1 MVCKKGQEEAESL
14 MKLLLHICCAPDAT
28 HPVQILR
35 DEYEIDA
42 FFYNPN
48 IHPEGEYEK
57 RLEDIKRLCGG
68 WSIPL
73 HEGEYDKDLWLE
85 LTEEHKDEPEGGKRC
100 EICYR
105 MRLEETA
112 KLAAEEGYDIFGA
125 VLTISP
131 HKDAKKINEIG
142 HELGKKYGVT
152 YLESDFKKH
161 DGFKKSVELS
171 KELGLYRQNYCG
183 CVYSKQK

>member
-1 MVCKKGQEEAESL
+1 

-28 HPVQILR
+28 HPIQILR
-35 DEYEIDA
+35 DEYQIDA

-48 IHPEGEYEK
+48 IHPKEEYEK
-57 RLEDIKRLCGG
+57 RLESMRAISSEWDVT
-68 WSIPL
+68 L
-73 HEGEYDKDLWLE
+73 HEGEYDKDRWLE
-85 LTEEHKDEPEGGKRC
+85 LTGGHKDEPEGGKRC

-112 KLAAEEGYDIFGA
+112 KLAAKDGYDAFGA

-142 HELGKKYGVT
+142 HELGKKYDIA
-152 YLESDFKKH
+152 YLESDFKKR
-161 DGFKKSVELS
+161 DGFKKSIELS
-171 KELGLYRQNYCG
+171 KGLGLYRQNYCG